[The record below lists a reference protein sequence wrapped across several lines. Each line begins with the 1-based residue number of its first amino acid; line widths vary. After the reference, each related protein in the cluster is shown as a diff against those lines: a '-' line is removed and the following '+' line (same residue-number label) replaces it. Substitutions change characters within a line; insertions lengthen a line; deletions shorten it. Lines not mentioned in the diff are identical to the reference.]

1 MKRAEQAAAIAARL
15 HHALH
20 LAEAG
25 QDQSINRL
33 GKLAQALTR
42 SRKEAGLSATVGQP
56 AFNAL
61 ARAMAAQIESI
72 PTLMAFRDGVAVFR
86 HSGSL
91 PQSALDDLIGQIG
104 ALDMDDVRW
113 QIAESPTAA

>member
-20 LAEAG
+20 LAEVG

-42 SRKEAGLSATVGQP
+42 SRKEAGLSPTVGQP

-61 ARAMAAQIESI
+61 ARAMAAQIEAQEAMVQLHNALAEVKEQTKFRSVRLGGLEKAETQV
-72 PTLMAFRDGVAVFR
+72 PRETRLMVVT
-86 HSGSL
+86 
-91 PQSALDDLIGQIG
+91 
-104 ALDMDDVRW
+104 
-113 QIAESPTAA
+113 EAA

>member
-15 HHALH
+15 NHALH

-42 SRKEAGLSATVGQP
+42 SRKDAGLSATVGQP

-61 ARAMAAQIESI
+61 ARAMAAQIEAQEAMVELHHALAEVKENTKFRSVRLGGLDKQDE
-72 PTLMAFRDGVAVFR
+72 PVPRETRLMVVDN
-86 HSGSL
+86 
-91 PQSALDDLIGQIG
+91 
-104 ALDMDDVRW
+104 
-113 QIAESPTAA
+113 AA

>member
-61 ARAMAAQIESI
+61 ARAMAAQIEAQEAMVELHHALAEVKAH
-72 PTLMAFRDGVAVFR
+72 TKFRSVRLGGLEKEEDPVPRITRLAVVK
-86 HSGSL
+86 
-91 PQSALDDLIGQIG
+91 D
-104 ALDMDDVRW
+104 
-113 QIAESPTAA
+113 AA